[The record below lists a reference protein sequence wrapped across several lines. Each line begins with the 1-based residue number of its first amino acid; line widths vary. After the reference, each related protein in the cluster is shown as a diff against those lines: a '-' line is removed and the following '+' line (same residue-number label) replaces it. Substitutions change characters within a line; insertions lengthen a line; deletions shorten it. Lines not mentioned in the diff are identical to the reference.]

1 VPPPVD
7 GGIAAYLGG
16 IAQSDLAQEYDLQ
29 SFDVRV
35 PPSAQRKR
43 WRRPIASAR
52 FLIRFAGVLRTKRP
66 DLVHIH
72 TSAYMSFWEKSA
84 MGTVASLQH
93 IPWVLHLHDGFFETF
108 LPGLRRPFATL
119 ALNSL
124 QRAAAVI
131 APCQAWQSWLGDWVS
146 PKRLHLVANGVD
158 CAAFEPVEKTD
169 ADTMRLLFLGHLTP
183 QKGIDDLAQALAA
196 LGPSEA
202 QHVQLELVGN
212 PPHAN
217 QLPRIRALFEAAGF
231 EKRVQFL
238 GNLYGAD
245 KLRALQ
251 RADVFILPSHQES
264 FCIANVEAMAAGL
277 PVIST
282 RTGAIPEVIRDGVE
296 GFLVAVRDPQK
307 RRRMGIAARQ
317 RARDYDWSLISARIA
332 RIYEDVLQPVRTG

>member
-1 VPPPVD
+1 MT
-7 GGIAAYLGG
+7 
-16 IAQSDLAQEYDLQ
+16 E
-29 SFDVRV
+29 
-35 PPSAQRKR
+35 
-43 WRRPIASAR
+43 
-52 FLIRFAGVLRTKRP
+52 
-66 DLVHIH
+66 
-72 TSAYMSFWEKSA
+72 
-84 MGTVASLQH
+84 
-93 IPWVLHLHDGFFETF
+93 
-108 LPGLRRPFATL
+108 
-119 ALNSL
+119 
-124 QRAAAVI
+124 
-131 APCQAWQSWLGDWVS
+131 
-146 PKRLHLVANGVD
+146 
-158 CAAFEPVEKTD
+158 
-169 ADTMRLLFLGHLTP
+169 ADTMRFLFLGHLTP

-202 QHVQLELVGN
+202 QRVQLELVGN

-296 GFLVAVRDPQK
+296 GILVPVRDPQALTAAIETLWRDPQK

-317 RARDYDWSLISARIA
+317 RARDYDWSIISARIA